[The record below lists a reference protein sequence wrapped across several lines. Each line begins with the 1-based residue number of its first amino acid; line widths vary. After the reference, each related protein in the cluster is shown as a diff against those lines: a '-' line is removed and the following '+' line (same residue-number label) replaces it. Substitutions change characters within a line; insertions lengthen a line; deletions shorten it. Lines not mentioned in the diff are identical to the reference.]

1 MSYSLDAI
9 YKTSSWAIAKNSMA
23 LASLQQK
30 AATGLNVL
38 RVSDDPSASNKIL
51 GLQRDSRTKQQYLNT
66 LDEAVSILDLS
77 SSVIQS
83 ITTEISRARTSLTAT
98 LSGTTSSATRN
109 TLAEDLN
116 NALEQ
121 LVSLCNTERL
131 GQYLFAGANSDTPPY
146 TVERDSSGNI
156 TRVVYQGSDE
166 EQSVEV
172 VSGMKMSALL
182 VGNNLFRMDTR
193 TTPMFYGSTGAAA
206 GTGTNSVRGNILLT
220 VAGAPG
226 NYQLSIDGG
235 KSWVNATGSETNIPV
250 IHSETGE
257 VLYVDTTGI
266 TQTGTEPIRV
276 TGSYDLFNV
285 LIGAR
290 DLLNNTEGL
299 PEDQILTMLLDTV
312 KDVQEVETKIVRG
325 LPIVGGRIQTL
336 TNLRDSIDEMKM
348 NTDDEISR
356 LSDADVT
363 QVAIDLARY
372 EVLYE
377 MSLNV
382 AAKMFSMSLLNFLD

>member
-235 KSWVNATGSETNIPV
+235 KSWVSATGSETNIPV

-276 TGSYDLFNV
+276 TGTYDLFNV

>member
-235 KSWVNATGSETNIPV
+235 KSWVSATGSETNIPV

>member
-276 TGSYDLFNV
+276 TGTYDLFNV